1 MNQLKLPIQTI
12 IFDFDY
18 TLVDSARGTIDGV
31 NFAFS
36 QMGLPLA
43 SDDTIRRT
51 IGLSLPD
58 ILTGLAGEAY
68 TERVDEFTRL
78 FFQRAD
84 ETMVALAEF
93 FAGVPQTI
101 KTLQRLSIQLAI
113 VSQKNRHY
121 IQGIL
126 AKENLVDAF
135 PVIVGGGD
143 AAYKPNPEGLRMAVA
158 ETNSDP
164 RSCLYVGDSV
174 TDAKT
179 AQRADIKFIA
189 TLSGVTPREAFE
201 DYNTYAVL
209 EDVPEL
215 LNLLNDV

>member
-1 MNQLKLPIQTI
+1 MSQLKLPVQTI

-36 QMGLPLA
+36 QMGLSLA
-43 SDDTIRRT
+43 PDAAIRKT

-58 ILTGLAGEAY
+58 ILTTLAGEAY
-68 TERVDEFTRL
+68 TERVNEFTQL

-93 FAGVPQTI
+93 FAGVLQTI
-101 KTLQRLSIQLAI
+101 KALQQLDLQLAI

-135 PVIVGGGD
+135 PVIIGGGD
-143 AAYKPNPEGLRMAVA
+143 AAYKPNPEGLRMAIA
-158 ETNSDP
+158 QSKSAPQN
-164 RSCLYVGDSV
+164 CIYVGDSV
-174 TDAKT
+174 TDAET
-179 AQRADIKFIA
+179 ARRADITFIA
-189 TLSGVTPREAFE
+189 VLSGVTPREAFE
-201 DYNTYAVL
+201 DYDVYAVI

-215 LNLLNDV
+215 LNLL

>member
-1 MNQLKLPIQTI
+1 M
-12 IFDFDY
+12 
-18 TLVDSARGTIDGV
+18 GV
-31 NFAFS
+31 
-36 QMGLPLA
+36 PLA
-43 SDDTIRRT
+43 SDAAIRQT

-58 ILTGLAGEAY
+58 ILTALAGEAY
-68 TERVDEFTRL
+68 SKRVEEFTRL
-78 FFQRAD
+78 FLQRAD
-84 ETMVALAEF
+84 GTMVDLAEF
-93 FAGVPQTI
+93 YEGVPETI
-101 KTLQRLSIQLAI
+101 QALQNLNIQLAI
-113 VSQKNRHY
+113 VSQKNRYY

-135 PVIVGGGD
+135 PIIVGGGD
-143 AAYKPNPEGLRMAVA
+143 APYKPNPEGLHMAIA

-179 AQRADIKFIA
+179 AQRAGIKFIA

-201 DYNTYAVL
+201 NYNTYAVL

-215 LNLLNDV
+215 LNLLNNV

>member
-1 MNQLKLPIQTI
+1 M
-12 IFDFDY
+12 
-18 TLVDSARGTIDGV
+18 GV
-31 NFAFS
+31 
-36 QMGLPLA
+36 PLA
-43 SDDTIRRT
+43 SDAAIRQT

-58 ILTGLAGEAY
+58 ILTALAGEAY
-68 TERVDEFTRL
+68 SKRVEEFTRL
-78 FFQRAD
+78 FLQRAD
-84 ETMVALAEF
+84 ETMVAFAEF

-135 PVIVGGGD
+135 PVIVGGND
-143 AAYKPNPEGLRMAVA
+143 AAYKPNPEGLHMAVVQ
-158 ETNSDP
+158 TNSDP

-179 AQRADIKFIA
+179 AQRAGIKFIA

>member
-1 MNQLKLPIQTI
+1 MSQLKLPVQTI

-36 QMGLPLA
+36 QMGLSLA
-43 SDDTIRRT
+43 PDAAIRKT

-58 ILTGLAGEAY
+58 ILTTLAGEAY
-68 TERVDEFTRL
+68 TERVNEFTQL

-84 ETMVALAEF
+84 ETMVALAKF

-101 KTLQRLSIQLAI
+101 KALQQLDLQLAI

-135 PVIVGGGD
+135 PVIIGGGD
-143 AAYKPNPEGLRMAVA
+143 AAYKPNPEGLRMAIA
-158 ETNSDP
+158 QSKSAPQN
-164 RSCLYVGDSV
+164 CIYVGDSV
-174 TDAKT
+174 TDAET
-179 AQRADIKFIA
+179 AQRADITFIA

-201 DYNTYAVL
+201 DYDVYAVI

-215 LNLLNDV
+215 LNLL

>member
-1 MNQLKLPIQTI
+1 MTELKISLQTI

-18 TLVDSARGTIDGV
+18 TLVDSAQGTIDGV

-43 SDDTIRRT
+43 SDAAIRKT

-58 ILTGLAGEAY
+58 ILPALAGEAD
-68 TERVDEFTRL
+68 TKRTDEFERL

-93 FAGVPQTI
+93 YEGVPETI
-101 KTLQRLSIQLAI
+101 QALQNLNIQLAI
-113 VSQKNRHY
+113 VSQKNRYY

-126 AKENLVDAF
+126 EKENLVDAF

-143 AAYKPNPEGLRMAVA
+143 APYKPNPEGLHMAIVQ
-158 ETNSDP
+158 TNSNP

-179 AQRADIKFIA
+179 AQRAGIKFIA
-189 TLSGVTPREAFE
+189 TLSGVTPREAFA

-215 LNLLNDV
+215 LNLLNNV